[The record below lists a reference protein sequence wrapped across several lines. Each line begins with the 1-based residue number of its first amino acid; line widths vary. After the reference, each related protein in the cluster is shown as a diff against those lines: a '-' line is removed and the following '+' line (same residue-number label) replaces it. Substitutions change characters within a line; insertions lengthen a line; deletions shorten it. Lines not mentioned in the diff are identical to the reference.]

1 MLRGEEN
8 IMLRITML
16 FTVLAII
23 SPVAVFGADK
33 PADPSDEIT
42 ILEEEV
48 VEAPKAPGAEVITLD
63 SVRMK
68 RESTASDLIIK
79 ELGVAGV
86 RRGGSAPEPVI
97 RGLGY
102 ERVQTQIG
110 PVPVY
115 GGCPARMD
123 PAATYIPN
131 HAIQSVRILKGLPS
145 VTEGPAG
152 TAGRVLADTDYE
164 RKPGSDP
171 EVHGFIKGFGESA
184 RAGGGVEAGVKGG
197 NKWFDGSL
205 SSGTTK
211 LNDYESPS
219 GVEVPADYED
229 FSIAASAGFRPFED
243 HRWSNSF
250 IHVNTSDIDFAS
262 LPMDSIDSDFNL
274 YNTGYRIRYDEGAL
288 RQLKFEGG
296 YSTVDHLMD
305 NRFKPNR
312 SRLAA
317 ETPTESDTFAG
328 KVSADIQR
336 GTSMTLTPGF
346 DFFTLS
352 RDATRRREFL
362 AGPTAGQVFFDR
374 IWPDAD
380 QSDVGL
386 FLEANNALS
395 PTLALRA
402 GVRCDM
408 VNSEANA
415 ADAPSLRGRT
425 VRENYVSFYGPD
437 AADTDQT
444 EVTGAGNVVLEW
456 QATDTWAFFTGVG
469 ANSRAA
475 GVTERYFAFAPS
487 SGGFLVGNPTL
498 DPEVKYEFEAGVVWQ
513 GPAMKATVSGFGAYV
528 DDYIYS
534 TQIAFQDVNGDGVPD
549 IIRGYENI
557 NASFFGAEAGLVLD
571 PIKHVSIPISAM
583 YVEGRNQSDDRYLP
597 EIPPLEL
604 RTAVVVYGGKKRPWW
619 GEFGGRFA
627 ARQDKIDETFPE
639 NETAGFQV
647 FHLRGGLKVTSSLEL
662 EAGVENLFNE
672 DYNEHLTR
680 ESAFNYG
687 NGLGLG
693 DEIPEPERSLYLTL
707 RYDF

>member
-1 MLRGEEN
+1 MLRGEDN
-8 IMLRITML
+8 NMLRITL
-16 FTVLAII
+16 FFTVLVII
-23 SPVAVFGADK
+23 SPVPIFGADNS
-33 PADPSDEIT
+33 ASPSDEVT
-42 ILEEEV
+42 ILEEEL
-48 VEAPKAPGAEVITLD
+48 VEAPKAPGTEVITLD

-68 RESTASDLIIK
+68 RESTVSDLVTK
-79 ELGVAGV
+79 EIGVAGV

-164 RKPGSDP
+164 RKPGSEP

-184 RAGGGVEAGVKGG
+184 RKGGGVEAGVKGG

-205 SSGTTK
+205 SSGYTK

-219 GVEVPADYED
+219 GVEVPANYED
-229 FSIAASAGFRPFED
+229 FSIAASAGFRPFEG

-250 IHVNTSDIDFAS
+250 IHVDTSDINFPS
-262 LPMDSIDSDFNL
+262 IPMDSIDSDFNL
-274 YNTGYRIRYDEGAL
+274 YNTGYRIRYNEGAL

-296 YSTVDHLMD
+296 FSTVDHLMD

-312 SRLAA
+312 NRLAA
-317 ETPTESDTFAG
+317 ETPTTSDTFAG
-328 KVSADIQR
+328 KISADIQHA
-336 GTSMTLTPGF
+336 TSMTLTSGF
-346 DFFTLS
+346 DFFTLN

-362 AGPTAGQVFFDR
+362 AGPMAGRVFYDR

-380 QSDVGL
+380 QSDVGV
-386 FLEANNALS
+386 FLEANNSIS
-395 PTLALRA
+395 PTLDLRA
-402 GVRCDM
+402 GIRCDV

-415 ADAPSLRGRT
+415 ADAPSLGGRT
-425 VRENYVSFYGPD
+425 VRENYVVFYGSD

-456 QATDTWAFFTGVG
+456 QATDTWQFFTGIGV
-469 ANSRAA
+469 NSRAA

-498 DPEVKYEFEAGVVWQ
+498 DPEVKYEIEGGVVWQ
-513 GPAMKATVSGFGAYV
+513 GSKMKATASGFAAYV
-528 DDYIYS
+528 DDFIYS
-534 TQIAFQDVNGDGVPD
+534 TQISSQDINGDGFPD
-549 IIRGYENI
+549 IIRGFENI
-557 NASFFGAEAGLVLD
+557 NASFFGAEAGLVFD
-571 PIKHVSIPISAM
+571 PIQHVSFPISAM
-583 YVEGRNQSDDRYLP
+583 YVEGRNQSNDRYLP

-604 RTAVVVYGGKKRPWW
+604 RASVVVYGGKKLPWW
-619 GEFGGRFA
+619 SEFGGRFA

-639 NETAGFQV
+639 NETASFQV
-647 FHLRGGLKVTSSLEL
+647 FHLRGGLKVASFLEL

-687 NGLGLG
+687 NGLGFG
-693 DEIPEPERSLYLTL
+693 DEIPEPKRSFYLTM
-707 RYDF
+707 RYEF